1 MCPSAPPGSNSPA
14 QLFETHPLSHPG
26 SPSDIPTLSV
36 EVVTDDYWSQVEPL
50 LPSVALENLQKITHA
65 GAGRGRKPVHPR
77 HIFRAIIH
85 VIVNRISW
93 YELPET
99 TFGLSYGTAAIAFRR
114 WSRDGFFARLHK
126 AGLASHEQWEGIA
139 WQWNKAQSPWQQ
151 ATLPGSSPIKP
162 VKPRSK
168 GTSRVPFAMS
178 AQDADRAA

>member
-1 MCPSAPPGSNSPA
+1 MCPSAPPGSSSPPPHS
-14 QLFETHPLSHPG
+14 QTHPPTKTDDPPG
-26 SPSDIPTLSV
+26 ALNLSV

-50 LPSVALENLQKITHA
+50 LPSMALENLQKIAHA

-77 HIFRAIIH
+77 HILRAIIH

-114 WSRDGFFARLHK
+114 WSRDGFFARLHE
-126 AGLASHEQWEGIA
+126 AGLASHRQWEGIA
-139 WQWNKAQSPWQQ
+139 WQWNKAQVPWQQ
-151 ATLPGSSPIKP
+151 TTLPGSAPVKP

-168 GTSRVPFAMS
+168 GTSRAHLTVPS
-178 AQDADRAA
+178 HDSRRAV

>member
-1 MCPSAPPGSNSPA
+1 MCPAAPPESNSPVT
-14 QLFETHPLSHPG
+14 LSETHPLNA
-26 SPSDIPTLSV
+26 SDLASDVPPLSV
-36 EVVTDDYWSQVEPL
+36 EVVTDEYWSQVEPM
-50 LPSVALENLQKITHA
+50 LPTVALDNLQKIVHS

-126 AGLASHEQWEGIA
+126 AGLAPHEQWEGIA
-139 WQWNKAQSPWQQ
+139 WQWNKAQVPWEQV
-151 ATLPGSSPIKP
+151 TLPGSTPIKP

-168 GTSRVPFAMS
+168 GTSRVPFAMPV
-178 AQDADRAA
+178 QDAGRAA